1 MTMASRPISLTLTA
15 LGGVPLVEAGDDLS
29 NLVLQ
34 GLAASGEQL
43 QVGDVVIL
51 AQKVVS
57 KAEGRTID
65 LRDVRPSTR
74 AIDLA
79 RETGK
84 DPRIVQLVLDES
96 TEILRACAG
105 VIIVEHRL
113 GFVAANAGI
122 DQSNVLQDADEQHA
136 LLLPEDPDGTC
147 KSIRQALRAST
158 GIDVAVLII
167 DSIGR
172 AWRNG
177 TIGTAIGVSGIP
189 GLLDM
194 RGRPDLFGRQLHTT
208 EVGLADEL
216 AAAAS
221 LVMGQADEGRP
232 IVLARGVPYV
242 RRDGNAREL
251 LRPKQMD
258 LFR

>member
-1 MTMASRPISLTLTA
+1 MASRPISLALTA

-29 NLVLQ
+29 NLILQ
-34 GLAASGEQL
+34 GLAASREQL
-43 QVGDVVIL
+43 QEGDVVIL

-57 KAEGRTID
+57 KAEGRTVD
-65 LRDVRPSTR
+65 LRNVHPSIR
-74 AIDLA
+74 AIGLA
-79 RETGK
+79 REAGK
-84 DPRIVQLVLDES
+84 DPRIVQLILDES
-96 TEILRACAG
+96 TEVLRAHRG

-122 DQSNVLQDADEQHA
+122 DQSNVRQDGGDRA
-136 LLLPEDPDGTC
+136 LLLPKDPDGTC
-147 KSIRQALRAST
+147 KAIRQALGERT
-158 GIDVAVLII
+158 GMDVAVLII

-194 RGRPDLFGRQLHTT
+194 RGQPDLFGRQLQTT
-208 EVGLADEL
+208 EVGMADEL

-221 LVMGQADEGRP
+221 LIMGQSCEGRP
-232 IVLARGVPYV
+232 IVLARGVPYA

-251 LRPKQMD
+251 LRSKQMD

>member
-1 MTMASRPISLTLTA
+1 MASRPIALTLTA

-57 KAEGRTID
+57 KAQGRTVD

-96 TEILRACAG
+96 TEILRACSG

>member
-1 MTMASRPISLTLTA
+1 MTMVSRPISLTLTA

-29 NLVLQ
+29 SLVLQ

-43 QVGDVVIL
+43 QAGDVVIL

-57 KAEGRTID
+57 KAEGRMVD

-74 AIDLA
+74 AIDMA
-79 RETGK
+79 REAGK
-84 DPRIVQLVLDES
+84 DPRIVQLILDES
-96 TEILRACAG
+96 TEVLRARSG
-105 VIIVEHRL
+105 VIVVEHRL

-122 DQSNVLQDADEQHA
+122 DQSNVNQDGGDQHA

-147 KSIRQALRAST
+147 KAIRQALCERT

-167 DSIGR
+167 DSFGR

-194 RGRPDLFGRQLHTT
+194 RGQPDLFGRQLHTT
-208 EVGLADEL
+208 EVGMADEL

-221 LVMGQADEGRP
+221 LIMGQSSEGRP
-232 IVLARGVPYV
+232 IVLARGVPYA
-242 RRDGNAREL
+242 RRDGSAREL
-251 LRPKQMD
+251 LRSRQRD